1 MGKPKLT
8 REDLTQSNRGHVQNL
23 ESLRRKMSDRIED
36 VRFVETENGVKM
48 SEVLERFIQPY
59 MYLAETEAD
68 MAKLVGLA
76 VVAWNASLMPEKKR
90 SELINGTVGALP
102 REAQADVRQ
111 SIADLIERKKRHF
124 AKIRRIVVDYE
135 SKETAGEFHLAV
147 ASVPYEA

>member
-1 MGKPKLT
+1 
-8 REDLTQSNRGHVQNL
+8 
-23 ESLRRKMSDRIED
+23 
-36 VRFVETENGVKM
+36 
-48 SEVLERFIQPY
+48 
-59 MYLAETEAD
+59 
-68 MAKLVGLA
+68 
-76 VVAWNASLMPEKKR
+76 MPEKKR

-102 REAQADVRQ
+102 REARADVRQ